1 MRCSLRRYFEPVVS
15 IHEAIQFQSAF
26 ALASERYM
34 PHIVVEG
41 GTYLFQS
48 AFALASERCC
58 LYRQFNR
65 IADVSIRVR
74 SRERTIVNSLPNT
87 LRRMFQSAFALASER
102 SKFTCESNIVSMF
115 QSAFALASERLW
127 AMLLEERN
135 PNVSIRVRSRERTIH

>member
-74 SRERTIVNSLPNT
+74 SRERTIETICDCRQGGKSFNPRSLSRANDSH
-87 LRRMFQSAFALASER
+87 LQSPR
-102 SKFTCESNIVSMF
+102 WCCVC
-115 QSAFALASERLW
+115 
-127 AMLLEERN
+127 
-135 PNVSIRVRSRERTIH
+135 VSIRVRSRERTIHGTVL